1 MNGAQHVIL
10 LRYVGRLP
18 SESRVPGESDLN
30 ANPEDS
36 ALLPPRKIDIRNAY
50 GDGDRYCDESISGLC
65 PQLAFER
72 IEPSRE
78 EQTAEAE

>member
-1 MNGAQHVIL
+1 MNGAQHVVS
-10 LRYVGRLP
+10 LRYVA